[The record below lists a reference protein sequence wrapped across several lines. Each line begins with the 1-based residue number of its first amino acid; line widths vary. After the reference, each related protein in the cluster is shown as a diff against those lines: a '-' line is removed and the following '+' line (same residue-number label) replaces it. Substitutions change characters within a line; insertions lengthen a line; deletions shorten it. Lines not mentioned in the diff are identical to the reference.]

1 MQAKK
6 LRKLYTVV
14 SLVVASALIFGIF
27 CTGFLS
33 TSVFAADMTIGLGR
47 GTPVPSIDF
56 TVPPTYHDPVG
67 IKDCYGDLWGTVDE
81 VDIFRVEYENDSHEI
96 SVAGK
101 NNEKVI
107 APGTEN
113 TYTFAVKNL
122 HSGQLDYKLMAE
134 AFFTGPD
141 GVSFTIP
148 VEARLMGKDGW
159 LVGSDTEYRPVL
171 ELNGAEDGGSLPS
184 KHHDMYTLQW
194 RWPFESD
201 LDGDGNFDDGDALD
215 TWLGTQ
221 SEDFALTIRLSC
233 LATYRYN
240 DDPIVNYPVPS
251 ALNGKDHVAYLY
263 GDDNGLIRPEANITR
278 AEVAAILYRLLT
290 DETRTQYETRRCP
303 YPDIPEN
310 AWYRIEAATLTKLGI
325 FEGYPDGTFG
335 GNNEMSRAELATVL
349 ARLSEKN
356 ITDEGKT
363 AFRDVKEHWA
373 KAEIMT
379 IEDLGWIEGYPDGTF
394 RPDRPITRAE
404 TATLVNRVLHR
415 LPEQLTDLR
424 PEMIVWPDNA
434 DTGKWYYLAMQ
445 EASNSHDYQVLLG
458 TREKWIRIRDV
469 VYVGVE

>member
-1 MQAKK
+1 MHAKNIKK
-6 LRKLYTVV
+6 LHTVV

-47 GTPVPSIDF
+47 GTPSPTIDF

-81 VDIFRVEYENDSHEI
+81 VDIFRVSYENGSHEI

-134 AFFTGPD
+134 AYFTGPD
-141 GVSFTIP
+141 GLDFTIP

-159 LVGSDTEYRPVL
+159 LVGSDTEFRPVL

-184 KHHDMYTLQW
+184 KHHDMYTLEW

-215 TWLGTQ
+215 TWLGTH
-221 SEDFALTIRLSC
+221 SEDLALTIRLSC

-240 DDPIVNYPVPS
+240 DDPIVNYPVPPL
-251 ALNGKDHVAYLY
+251 LNGKDHIAYFY

-278 AEVAAILYRLLT
+278 AEVAAVIYRLLS
-290 DETRTQYETRRCP
+290 DSAREQY
-303 YPDIPEN
+303 
-310 AWYRIEAATLTKLGI
+310 
-325 FEGYPDGTFG
+325 
-335 GNNEMSRAELATVL
+335 
-349 ARLSEKN
+349 
-356 ITDEGKT
+356 
-363 AFRDVKEHWA
+363 
-373 KAEIMT
+373 
-379 IEDLGWIEGYPDGTF
+379 
-394 RPDRPITRAE
+394 
-404 TATLVNRVLHR
+404 
-415 LPEQLTDLR
+415 
-424 PEMIVWPDNA
+424 
-434 DTGKWYYLAMQ
+434 DT
-445 EASNSHDYQVLLG
+445 
-458 TREKWIRIRDV
+458 
-469 VYVGVE
+469 